1 MNITQ
6 IFSRLIPRQ
15 FGLLTGIFCIIAL
28 FSILQV
34 TSSLMLSASVSGAQH
49 NEERN
54 QLALIQQ
61 AKVDEARVALLSASD
76 LLNRAGVYF
85 MQDAA
90 TGSDGSWRPLMEE
103 AYRALAQSKSAWD
116 AWRDMKP
123 QPDPDLTESYQR
135 FYSGIQEQADGLM
148 QSGSIDAFFAV
159 PVQAFQTDFNA
170 NYARFQQNSVR
181 HAEAGRQQLL
191 SSLERLQNLFLF
203 IPLVLV
209 VIAFLVWRSMS
220 RWVIMPLRRLIDHID
235 ILAAGDLSRPAP
247 QVSQF
252 NREVT
257 QLSSSIAAMQ
267 QGLCALVQQVN
278 DATTAMVGNIN
289 ELAQNNKQL
298 YQQSAKQSEE
308 LSSVTSHISLLEMH
322 VEDNSGF
329 AELANQRAVQA
340 RDVAAGGDR
349 MMATVNTSM
358 QAIVT
363 RSSEMRGITTLIDN
377 IAFQTNILAL
387 NAAIEAAHAGEQGRG
402 FAVVANEVGLLAR
415 KSGQSTQNIQT
426 LIKHSL
432 QGIEEG
438 FHAVNG
444 LDKNLQQVI
453 ALVENL
459 GALLNDIS
467 TATLNQG
474 NNIHQLTRK
483 LHVLNG
489 EARQTS
495 DLVNAASD
503 SSLQLHHE
511 SRQLMQA
518 VARFRLPV

>member
-1 MNITQ
+1 
-6 IFSRLIPRQ
+6 
-15 FGLLTGIFCIIAL
+15 
-28 FSILQV
+28 
-34 TSSLMLSASVSGAQH
+34 
-49 NEERN
+49 
-54 QLALIQQ
+54 
-61 AKVDEARVALLSASD
+61 
-76 LLNRAGVYF
+76 

-123 QPDPDLTESYQR
+123 QSDPDLTESYQR
-135 FYSGIQEQADGLM
+135 FYSGIKEQADGLM

-159 PVQAFQTDFNA
+159 PVQAFQTDFNG
-170 NYARFQQNSVR
+170 NYARFQQGSGQ

-191 SSLERLQNLFLF
+191 TSLERLQNLFLF

-209 VIAFLVWRSMS
+209 VIAFLVWRSMF

-257 QLSSSIAAMQ
+257 QLSSRIAAMQ
-267 QGLCALVQQVN
+267 QGLCALVRQVN

-308 LSSVTSHISLLEMH
+308 LSTVTSHISVLETH

-340 RDVAAGGDR
+340 RDIAAGGDR
-349 MMATVNTSM
+349 MMATVNASM

-402 FAVVANEVGLLAR
+402 FAVVAKEVGLLAR

-511 SRQLMQA
+511 SNQLMQA
-518 VARFRLPV
+518 VARFRLPA

>member
-6 IFSRLIPRQ
+6 IFLRLIPRQ

-28 FSILQV
+28 FSVLQIA
-34 TSSLMLSASVSGAQH
+34 SSLMLSASVSDAQH
-49 NEERN
+49 NEGRN
-54 QLALIQQ
+54 QLALMQQ

-85 MQDAA
+85 MQDVA
-90 TGSDGSWRPLMEE
+90 TGSDGSWRPLMED
-103 AYRALAQSKSAWD
+103 AHRALVQSKTAWD
-116 AWRDMKP
+116 AWLAMKP
-123 QPDPDLTESYQR
+123 QLDPALTESYQR
-135 FYSGIQEQADGLM
+135 FYSGIQELADGLM

-159 PVQAFQTDFNA
+159 PVQAFQSDFND
-170 NYARFQQNSVR
+170 NYARVQQESGR
-181 HAEAGRQQLL
+181 QAEVGRQQLL
-191 SSLERLQNLFLF
+191 TSLERLQHLFLF
-203 IPLVLV
+203 IPLMLV
-209 VIAFLVWRSMS
+209 VVAVLVWRSMS
-220 RWVIMPLRRLIDHID
+220 RWVITPLRRLINHID

-257 QLSSSIAAMQ
+257 QLSSRIAAMQ

-278 DATTAMVGNIN
+278 DATTAMVGNIS
-289 ELAQNNKQL
+289 ELAKNNKQL
-298 YQQSAKQSEE
+298 YQQSAKQSDE
-308 LSSVTSHISLLEMH
+308 LSTVTSHISFLETH

-329 AELANQRAVQA
+329 AQLANQRAVQA
-340 RDVAAGGDR
+340 RDIAAGGDR
-349 MMATVNTSM
+349 MMATVNASM

-363 RSSEMRGITTLIDN
+363 RSSEMRGIITLIDN

-402 FAVVANEVGLLAR
+402 FAVVAKEVGLLAR
-415 KSGQSTQNIQT
+415 KSGQSTQNIQG
-426 LIKHSL
+426 LIQHSL

-444 LDKNLQQVI
+444 LDENLKQVI
-453 ALVENL
+453 SLVENL

-467 TATLNQG
+467 AATLNQG
-474 NNIHQLTRK
+474 DSIHQLTHK

-489 EARQTS
+489 EARQTR

-511 SRQLMQA
+511 SQQLMQA
-518 VARFRLPV
+518 VARFRLPA